1 MDYCVIDVSS
11 GSLSMIVAS
20 AEKNKCEIVFKE
32 RMAISLVHYFD
43 GHCLSARG
51 IDKLIECL
59 HSMKETGKRL
69 GAARCYL
76 ISTAALRHIENFE
89 EVRLRVLEETGLPVN
104 FIDGSTEAYCD
115 YVANVY
121 YAAYDCPVLIDL
133 GGKSIEI
140 CDLGKKTREEMR
152 CFSFGLL
159 DLCRKFVREI
169 YPDKEEAKAIRKF
182 IERKFDRAGIP
193 GEGVYAT
200 AVMVGATNAAIY
212 DVYADFADKKSSE
225 VRSIRYKKFKKLA
238 EHLLTG
244 EDRSGLILNNAPEKV
259 HLIGVAAVV
268 LKTLFKRFGVDN
280 IVVSERGVKEGYL
293 ELVLRGE
300 ETGLYYDFS
309 KGGVDGTERI
319 VPPLMRT
326 QKILPDAKAEPT
338 RSSRGGKHS
347 EKRAKDKTEVGRTG
361 TEKAPAA
368 RRRGRPAKTALP
380 AAAPS
385 KKESKTKQT
394 EEK

>member
-1 MDYCVIDVSS
+1 MDRILA
-11 GSLSMIVAS
+11 GMWQAL
-20 AEKNKCEIVFKE
+20 KE
-32 RMAISLVHYFD
+32 QMVEDF
-43 GHCLSARG
+43 
-51 IDKLIECL
+51 
-59 HSMKETGKRL
+59 
-69 GAARCYL
+69 
-76 ISTAALRHIENFE
+76 
-89 EVRLRVLEETGLPVN
+89 
-104 FIDGSTEAYCD
+104 
-115 YVANVY
+115 
-121 YAAYDCPVLIDL
+121 
-133 GGKSIEI
+133 SI
-140 CDLGKKTREEMR
+140 
-152 CFSFGLL
+152 FGLFALVILVLCIILVLLLRRRTTPQVGLSKIRSADTLLPL
-159 DLCRKFVREI
+159 DPEPRLEANAPAE
-169 YPDKEEAKAIRKF
+169 PDKEEAKAIRKF